1 MIRRLRRKFVLINM
15 SLVTIVLL
23 AVLSVL
29 CYSNFHR
36 YRSDSMAAMIRTLE
50 TPADPPPQMQL
61 GRGEE
66 NRPMERISTFLVVLE
81 DDGEMITVSGN
92 SNTQID
98 DSFAMEAAKTAF
110 ASERDQG
117 TLPDLELRFL
127 KGEHLG
133 KTAVAFAD
141 TSHET
146 SSMQSLLLTSSVI
159 LAGALTAF
167 FLISLFL
174 SRLAL
179 KPVEQAWQQQN
190 QFIADAS
197 HELKTPLTVI
207 LANLKILLSHPADS
221 IASQARW
228 LQNTQAEAGRMKKLV
243 EDLLFLAKSEAHT
256 IPMEKTEVNFSD
268 LALSCLLPM
277 ESLAFEQGVLIH
289 EHIDPNLH
297 ILGNEDQLKQLCII
311 LLDNALKYAG
321 KEKRVTVSASASP
334 SRLLFSVKNTG
345 TPIPKEELPHLFERF
360 YRSEKSRVR
369 KQGGYGLGLSIAE
382 TIVQNHSG
390 KITVTSTERDGT
402 EFCVTFPLSGLYKNI

>member
-50 TPADPPPQMQL
+50 TPDDPPPQMQL

-256 IPMEKTEVNFSD
+256 IPMKKTEVNFSD

-334 SRLLFSVKNTG
+334 SRLLFSVKKRERPFQRKSF
-345 TPIPKEELPHLFERF
+345 PICLNAFIDRKSPESENKAAMVWACLFPK
-360 YRSEKSRVR
+360 
-369 KQGGYGLGLSIAE
+369 
-382 TIVQNHSG
+382 
-390 KITVTSTERDGT
+390 
-402 EFCVTFPLSGLYKNI
+402 PLSRTIPARSR

>member
-1 MIRRLRRKFVLINM
+1 MIRRLRRKFVIINM

-36 YRSDSMAAMIRTLE
+36 YRSDSMVAMVRTLE
-50 TPADPPPQMQL
+50 TPADRPPQIRL
-61 GRGEE
+61 GRGDED
-66 NRPMERISTFLVVLE
+66 RPMERISTFLVVLE
-81 DDGEMITVSGN
+81 DDGEMITVPGN

-98 DSFAMEAAKTAF
+98 DSFAMEAAKTAL

-117 TLPDLELRFL
+117 TLPDLDLRFL

-159 LAGALTAF
+159 LVGALTAF

-221 IASQARW
+221 IGSQARW

-243 EDLLFLAKSEAHT
+243 EDLLFLAKSEAHSL
-256 IPMEKTEVNFSD
+256 PAEKKEINFSD

-277 ESLAFEQGVLIH
+277 ESLAFEQGVLIQ
-289 EHIDPNLH
+289 EHIAPNLH
-297 ILGNEDQLKQLCII
+297 ILGNEDQLRQLCVI

-321 KEKRVTVSASASP
+321 KEKQVTVLASASP
-334 SRLLFSVKNTG
+334 SKLLFSVKNTG
-345 TPIPKEELPHLFERF
+345 MPIPKEELPHLFERF

-369 KQGGYGLGLSIAE
+369 KQGGYGLGLSIAK
-382 TIVQNHSG
+382 TIVENHCG
-390 KITVTSTERDGT
+390 KITVSSSENEGT
-402 EFCVTFPLSGLYKNI
+402 TFSVLLPLSPVKNTS

>member
-256 IPMEKTEVNFSD
+256 IPMKKTEVNFSD

-369 KQGGYGLGLSIAE
+369 KQGGYGLGLSISE